1 MRADRT
7 FNYVP
12 YPVIPGLTLVVHAQ
26 MIENTEATNNL
37 QAGIHKSLADEIST
51 GWGSI
56 NMTRRASKWERP

>member
-1 MRADRT
+1 
-7 FNYVP
+7 
-12 YPVIPGLTLVVHAQ
+12 